1 MGGYS
6 ALGRMRIS
14 PSIYCFA
21 TQTRKRITDPASS
34 TKIDQGSTP
43 PNASGPNIN
52 SPNTP
57 YSRTE
62 ASCAESGCGLPLI
75 EYMFMRIC
83 CLFCSEWARLL
94 LFSRQA
100 EVVDP
105 ELTTD
110 RTTRRKTANVNHQ
123 QLAIGSRG
131 KVAAR
136 KLPEACIFQFVTVEI
151 NGRRVVHILNRKM
164 RPASALDFAILIVGG
179 KFVLSL
185 RFHRHKLI
193 DSGVSN
199 SGTIKGDRQRAA
211 SAMKV
216 AWVEC

>member
-57 YSRTE
+57 YSRME

-83 CLFCSEWARLL
+83 CLFYSEMGTITAV
-94 LFSRQA
+94 FS
-100 EVVDP
+100 P
-105 ELTTD
+105 G
-110 RTTRRKTANVNHQ
+110 
-123 QLAIGSRG
+123 GSRRSRAYHG
-131 KVAAR
+131 SDYP
-136 KLPEACIFQFVTVEI
+136 PEDA
-151 NGRRVVHILNRKM
+151 
-164 RPASALDFAILIVGG
+164 
-179 KFVLSL
+179 
-185 RFHRHKLI
+185 
-193 DSGVSN
+193 
-199 SGTIKGDRQRAA
+199 
-211 SAMKV
+211 
-216 AWVEC
+216 